1 MRVLLVDDEEQ
12 LASALAERLC
22 LRGIDTVW
30 AASAEAALEASESR
44 EFDIALLDIK
54 MPRMGGVEL
63 KKRLSEKWPAMKF
76 IFVTGHGSENGIPGL
91 SCEPPGCDILGKPLD
106 IDRLIEKMTDM
117 MEEPSQEGL

>member
-54 MPRMGGVEL
+54 MPRMGGLEL

-76 IFVTGHGSENGIPGL
+76 IFVTGHGSENEMPGL
-91 SCEPPGCDILGKPLD
+91 PCERPGCDILGKPLD
-106 IDRLIEKMTDM
+106 IDRLIEKMKDM
-117 MEEPSQEGL
+117 VGT